1 MAKPILSQHVS
12 EITDSEDE
20 LLKETS
26 PLLPAPAEAKSNDL
40 DREADHVDPKAYYLL
55 PALAIGVFL
64 GAADQTIVISSYGQ
78 IGTEL
83 NALDKTPWLA
93 TA

>member
-1 MAKPILSQHVS
+1 MAKPNLSPHVS
-12 EITDSEDE
+12 EVTDSEDE
-20 LLKETS
+20 LLHETS
-26 PLLPAPAEAKSNDL
+26 PLLPTLPRAKPNDTDQDL
-40 DREADHVDPKAYYLL
+40 DRVDPKAYYLL

-78 IGTEL
+78 IGTEM
-83 NALDKTPWLA
+83 NALNKTNWLA